1 MQIRA
6 ETLAEAHEGAVNAV
20 LEWHKKQA
28 IQTHKDKVEETI
40 EFEDEDGSDDIL
52 VLKISNPQ
60 AEPQVSKGCLFKEKF
75 TEAYKKQF
83 LTLTPP
89 RPDGNHATYTY
100 WNRSQD
106 LQIPAPPE
114 SLLHRITRILK
125 NHILNTSED
134 YPAMLGDGRGDGFQ
148 QVSILIKKLAA
159 DSRTRRAV
167 IITWNPILDSNSL
180 EPPCMNW
187 VQFIIRNGKV
197 HMRVLFRSQDI
208 LSGLG
213 ENLVGCAA
221 YQKKVVDGVNELMGD
236 IIYECGSIILIS
248 TIPHIYQIRDSY
260 EMGLMET
267 EILRKKSAK
276 PVSLWKV
283 KVTR

>member
-6 ETLAEAHEGAVNAV
+6 ETLAEAHEGAVDAV
-20 LEWHKKQA
+20 LEWHKKQD
-28 IQTHKDKVEETI
+28 IQTHKDKVEKTI

-60 AEPQVSKGCLFKEKF
+60 AEPQVSAGALFKEKF

-89 RPDGNHATYTY
+89 RPDGKHATYTY
-100 WNRSQD
+100 WNR
-106 LQIPAPPE
+106 L
-114 SLLHRITRILK
+114 
-125 NHILNTSED
+125 ED
-134 YPAMLGDGRGDGFQ
+134 YPHLDESSDETYDASDGEVTSEWVGDGDGRGWPQ
-148 QVSILIKKLAA
+148 ITLLIKKLAK
-159 DSRTRRAV
+159 DPRTRRGV
-167 IITWNPILDSNSL
+167 VITWNPILDSDSE

-187 VQFIIRNGKV
+187 VQFVVRNGKI

-213 ENLVGCAA
+213 ENEVGCAA
-221 YQKKVVDGVNELMGD
+221 FQKKVVDGVNKLLGKIM
-236 IIYECGSIILIS
+236 YECGSIILIS
-248 TIPHIYQIRDSY
+248 TIPHIYPIRDAH
-260 EMGLMET
+260 ELNLMKI
-267 EILRKKSAK
+267 EINRKKTLG
-276 PVSLWKV
+276 LWNV

>member
-6 ETLAEAHEGAVNAV
+6 ETLAEAHEGAIDAV

-28 IQTHKDKVEETI
+28 IQTHKDKVEQTI

-60 AEPQVSKGCLFKEKF
+60 VEPQVSAGCLFKEKF

-89 RPDGNHATYTY
+89 RPDGKQATYTY
-100 WNRSQD
+100 WNR
-106 LQIPAPPE
+106 L
-114 SLLHRITRILK
+114 
-125 NHILNTSED
+125 ED
-134 YPAMLGDGRGDGFQ
+134 YPHLDDASDKTYEDSEGETTSEWVGDGDGRGWQ
-148 QVSILIKKLAA
+148 QVTDLIKKLAK
-159 DSRTRRAV
+159 DSKSRRAV
-167 IITWNPILDSNSL
+167 AVTWNPLLDSDSD

-187 VQFIIRNGKV
+187 VQFVIRNGKV

-221 YQKKVVDGVNELMGD
+221 FQKKVVDGINEILGE

-248 TIPHIYQIRDSY
+248 TIPHIYQIRDSC
-260 EMGLMET
+260 ELNLAKI
-267 EILRKKSAK
+267 EINRKKTLG
-276 PVSLWKV
+276 LWKV
-283 KVTR
+283 QVTR